1 MKSFNEY
8 KSNLS
13 APSLF
18 GNLLSYRTHAHLLH
32 LKSKSYSEHEALGEF
47 YKELLEQTDDL
58 IETYQGQ
65 YGIIEIETKTISKT
79 SSAAEFLKNA
89 VEEIKNAREQFKK
102 EDTHLHN
109 IIDEIIALT
118 YKTLYKVNNLK

>member
-8 KSNLS
+8 KSNLNV
-13 APSLF
+13 PSLF
-18 GNLLSYRTHAHLLH
+18 GNLLNYRTQAHLLH
-32 LKSKSYSEHEALGEF
+32 LKSKSYAEHEALGEF
-47 YKELLEQTDDL
+47 YKDLLKKTDDL

-65 YGIIEIETKTISKT
+65 YGIVDIEIKSSEKF
-79 SSAAEFLKNA
+79 SSASDFLKTA
-89 VEEIKNAREQFKK
+89 AEEIKSEREQFKK

-109 IIDEIIALT
+109 VIDEIIALT